1 MTYYKR
7 KACLPVRQGMT
18 LIELLLAIAVTA
30 IVMQGFTYLFVRT
43 WETNRFILEMGLAS
57 SMAQRANNKLV
68 TDLRGIQQSDH
79 GAFPIAEATGMSLTI
94 YSDIEDDGVVE
105 RVHYYLDL
113 ASDELRVGITNPT
126 NTQPVTY
133 PNGDQETRVLARYV
147 VNASN
152 DPIFYYYNDDYPG
165 DTTNNP
171 LTLPTSLANIQLV
184 RIKLYINIQPITAP
198 NNVYIE
204 SFVDLRNLH
213 YYEST

>member
-1 MTYYKR
+1 MR
-7 KACLPVRQGMT
+7 PHSHSGMT
-18 LIELLLAIAVTA
+18 LIELLLAIAVVS
-30 IVMQGFTYLFVRT
+30 IVMQGFTTLFIRT
-43 WETNRFILEMGLAS
+43 WDTNKFILEMGLAS
-57 SMAQRANNKLV
+57 AMAQHANNKLV

-79 GAFPIAEATGMSLTI
+79 GAFPIAEATSMSLTI

-105 RVHYYLDL
+105 RVHYYLDQ

-126 NTQPVTY
+126 NTQPATY
-133 PNGDQETRVLARYV
+133 PSGDQETRVLARYV

-165 DTTNNP
+165 DTTTNP

-184 RIKLYINIQPITAP
+184 RIRLFINIDPIKAP

-213 YYEST
+213 YYESS

>member
-1 MTYYKR
+1 
-7 KACLPVRQGMT
+7 MT
-18 LIELLLAIAVTA
+18 LIELLLAIL
-30 IVMQGFTYLFVRT
+30 IVSLIMQAFTFLFIRT
-43 WETNRFILEMGLAS
+43 WETNKFILEMGLAS
-57 SMAQRANNKLV
+57 TMAQRANNKLII
-68 TDLRGIQQSDH
+68 DLRGIQQSDH

-94 YSDIEDDGVVE
+94 YSDIEDDGAVE
-105 RVHYYLDL
+105 RVHYYLDQ
-113 ASDELRVGITNPT
+113 ASDELRVGITNPNT
-126 NTQPVTY
+126 STQPATY
-133 PNGDQETRVLARYV
+133 PSGDEITYVLARYV

-171 LTLPTSLANIQLV
+171 LSLPTSLANIQLI

-198 NNVYIE
+198 NNIYIE

>member
-1 MTYYKR
+1 MHHPHPK
-7 KACLPVRQGMT
+7 GMT
-18 LIELLLAIAVTA
+18 LIELILAIAVVS
-30 IVMQGFTYLFVRT
+30 IVMQGFTLLFIRT
-43 WETNRFILEMGLAS
+43 WDTNKFILEMGLAS
-57 SMAQRANNKLV
+57 ALAQHANNKLV

-79 GAFPIAEATGMSLTI
+79 GAFPIAEATSMSLTI

-105 RVHYYLDL
+105 RVHYYLDQ

-126 NTQPVTY
+126 SAQPVTY
-133 PNGDQETRVLARYV
+133 PNGDQETRVLARYI

-184 RIKLYINIQPITAP
+184 RIRLFINIDPIKAP
-198 NNVYIE
+198 NNVYVE

-213 YYEST
+213 YYESS

>member
-1 MTYYKR
+1 MRSIPTVKG
-7 KACLPVRQGMT
+7 LT
-18 LIELLLAIAVTA
+18 LIELLLAIVVVS

-43 WETNRFILEMGLAS
+43 WSTNKYILEMGLAS
-57 SMAQRANNKLV
+57 AMAQRANNKI
-68 TDLRGIQQSDH
+68 TIDLRGIQQSDH
-79 GAFPIAEATGMSLTI
+79 GAFPIAEASSMSLTI

-105 RVHYYLDL
+105 RVHYYLDG
-113 ASDELRVGITNPT
+113 ASDELRVGITNPDT
-126 NTQPVTY
+126 STQPATY
-133 PNGDQETRVLARYV
+133 PSGDQETRVLARYV

-171 LTLPTSLANIQLV
+171 LTLPTSLANIQLI

-213 YYEST
+213 YYESV